1 MEGWGT
7 QPLLMTKLQS
17 LRRGDDTSGN
27 EPVTIIP
34 SAGSALMASP
44 RHTASSNPAF
54 SRGGRSPG
62 SWLPLRVSHSA
73 FLGFSSSSLK
83 WEGNFSTFLI
93 GLSKLMGGE
102 TLESVKKKNAE
113 VVPLIEKNTKYFPF
127 YNAWGNAVVKDG
139 ITDSWAQ
146 ILLLHL
152 SNS

>member
-1 MEGWGT
+1 MQQREEALKLEVGMEGWGT

-17 LRRGDDTSGN
+17 PRRGDDTSGN

-34 SAGSALMASP
+34 SVGSALMASP

-54 SRGGRSPG
+54 SGGGRSPG
-62 SWLPLRVSHSA
+62 SWLPLRVSHFA

-102 TLESVKKKNAE
+102 TLESVKKKKKKAGG
-113 VVPLIEKNTKYFPF
+113 VVPLIEKNTK
-127 YNAWGNAVVKDG
+127 
-139 ITDSWAQ
+139 
-146 ILLLHL
+146 
-152 SNS
+152 

>member
-1 MEGWGT
+1 MQQREEAPKLEVGMEGWGT

-17 LRRGDDTSGN
+17 PRRGDDTSGN

-34 SAGSALMASP
+34 SVGSALMASP

-54 SRGGRSPG
+54 SGGGRSPG
-62 SWLPLRVSHSA
+62 FWLPLRVSHFA

-102 TLESVKKKNAE
+102 TLESVKQTNKKMQ
-113 VVPLIEKNTKYFPF
+113 KWF
-127 YNAWGNAVVKDG
+127 
-139 ITDSWAQ
+139 
-146 ILLLHL
+146 H
-152 SNS
+152 